1 MQLLRRQMCMSN
13 TQANLEKWWI
23 TIKISWVKHTAYR
36 LNFLLQIIGPAIV
49 FLFVKYNLWN
59 AIYSN
64 DPELVIKGFNFSQ
77 MIQYHFW
84 AFVVGLVAQGH
95 GAWNLAEDIRMGRIS
110 SYLIYPF
117 NFWEFHTA
125 SWISF
130 QIIQM
135 FITALTLVVF
145 CAFDIIQIPSAS
157 LFIFGA
163 LYTLFISCFWFAIQ
177 YLTGLFSFW
186 LEETWILRVSLGI
199 ISTFLSGAII
209 PLDLYPEAMVR
220 ILNYTPFPYLS
231 YYPIQIFMGKITSPM
246 ELGLGIAI
254 IGLWTL
260 ALTFLN
266 HLVWKRGIKL
276 YTAAGM

>member
-1 MQLLRRQMCMSN
+1 MN
-13 TQANLEKWWI
+13 THLEKWWI

-36 LNFLLQIIGPAIV
+36 LNFLLQIIGPALV
-49 FLFVKYNLWN
+49 FLFVKYNLWS
-59 AIYSN
+59 AIYSG
-64 DPELVIKGFNFSQ
+64 DPNLLIKGFNFDQ

-95 GAWNLAEDIRMGRIS
+95 GAWNLADDIRMGRIS

-135 FITALTLVVF
+135 FITTVTLLIF
-145 CAFDIIQIPSAS
+145 CGLGVIQIPGIT
-157 LFIFGA
+157 LFLFGA
-163 LYTLFISCFWFAIQ
+163 LYTLFISCFWFTIQ
-177 YLTGLFSFW
+177 YLTGLLAFW
-186 LEETWILRVSLGI
+186 LEETWILRVSLSI

-209 PLDLYPEAMVR
+209 PLDLYPEAFAKA
-220 ILNYTPFPYLS
+220 LNYTPFPYLS
-231 YYPIQIFMGKITSPM
+231 YYPIQIFMGKVTNPT
-246 ELGLGIAI
+246 ELSLGVAI
-254 IGLWTL
+254 IAFWTL
-260 ALTFLN
+260 ILTFFN
-266 HLVWKRGIKL
+266 HKLWKKGIKL